1 MRKSLFYTAL
11 TSLVLAFAAVLILAA
26 PAARVDDYHTC
37 PQVTGLVPHVGGPI
51 ISGSSNV
58 IICGNGA
65 ATFGSLAVCTGT
77 MDQIAQGSST
87 VLINGLPAARQ
98 GDLSAHGGVIVQGC
112 GTVLIGP

>member
-11 TSLVLAFAAVLILAA
+11 TSLILAFAAVLILAA
-26 PAARVDDYHTC
+26 PAARVGDFHTC

-65 ATFGSLAVCTGT
+65 ATFGSTASCTGPV
-77 MDQIAQGSST
+77 DQIIGGSGS

-98 GDLSAHGGVIVQGC
+98 GDGSAHGGTITQGC
-112 GTVLIGP
+112 PTVFIGP